1 MTERRDKRFS
11 MPIVNPSET
20 KRILNKHNIHLT
32 KRLGQHYLIDG
43 NVLAKEI
50 DAADLTKQNNV
61 VEVGPGIGTLT
72 EALAA
77 RAGRVIA
84 VEFDSRIPPILRDT
98 LAAFDNVEVVEQ
110 DAMTVDYGRLGVDS
124 LVSNLPY
131 NIGTALIAKVLIE
144 APNIRR
150 LTVMIQKEVAARL
163 VAAPGAKDYGVLAI
177 TVGCFAAAR
186 MVADVKRTSFL
197 PPPDVDSSI
206 VTIDRLA
213 EPLFGKETAAFL
225 AFVKTVF
232 GMRRKTLGAVL
243 ARSGHEAAA
252 ISRALSESGVP
263 AQARAET
270 LSARQLYRIYAG
282 LSPQKS

>member
-1 MTERRDKRFS
+1 V
-11 MPIVNPSET
+11 PIVNPSET
-20 KRILNKHNIHLT
+20 KAILKQHNIHLT

-50 DAADLTKQNNV
+50 DVADLTKDNAV
-61 VEVGPGIGTLT
+61 VEIGPGIGTLT

-84 VEFDSRIPPILRDT
+84 IEFDSRIPPILRDT

-110 DAMTVDYGRLGVDS
+110 DAMTVDYSRLGVDS

-131 NIGTALIAKVLIE
+131 NIGTALIAKVLTE
-144 APNIRR
+144 APNIKR

-163 VAAPGAKDYGVLAI
+163 VAAPGVKDYGVLAI

-186 MVADVKRTSFL
+186 VVADVKRASFL

-206 VTIDRLA
+206 VVIDRLA
-213 EPLFGKETAAFL
+213 EPPFGEDTPRFL

-232 GMRRKTLGAVL
+232 GMRRKTLSAVL

-252 ISRALSESGVP
+252 ISRAFSESGVSS
-263 AQARAET
+263 QARAET
-270 LSARQLYRIYAG
+270 LSAPQLYRIYAG
-282 LSPQKS
+282 LLPQNS